1 MSKRRNPIWLL
12 PNLLS
17 LDAPLVG
24 LVWMWMLVRAL
35 RVDYMQSAAWFVLPG
50 AIWCVYVLDR
60 LMDSWLRPEQR
71 QSSPRHI
78 FHWRWRWPL
87 LIAVVVVALTCAY
100 QALFVLSRS
109 MLSAGAVAAVLCVF
123 YFLIASLGSKQIPY
137 FKNLLAGMIFAM
149 GVGIPVNAANAS
161 LLVTDLNDVLYA
173 FNHTGWLDAGWNFL
187 KMIVSTLIV
196 IFYESREIWVF
207 GLLCMLNITAIDL
220 WERASEAENEDVASS
235 HEQNLTLGLIVL
247 AGGSLMFA
255 VMFADQYTK
264 PYFYS
269 VMVAAAVLQVINHYR
284 EHFSINSLRV
294 LADVALLVPI
304 PIFLAA

>member
-1 MSKRRNPIWLL
+1 MSERRNPLWLL

-24 LVWMWMLVRAL
+24 VVWMWMLVRAL
-35 RVDYMQSAAWFVLPG
+35 RVDYIQSAVWFVLPA

-60 LMDSWLRPEQR
+60 LIDSWLRPERR

-87 LIAVVVVALTCAY
+87 LIGVAVIAAICAY

-109 MLSAGAVAAVLCVF
+109 TLSAGIVAAVLCSL
-123 YFLIASLGSKQIPY
+123 YFLLASVQGKQIPY

-149 GVGIPVNAANAS
+149 GVGIPVYAANAS
-161 LLVTDLNDVLYA
+161 LLVTDLNDIVYA

-187 KMIVSTLIV
+187 KMVISTLIV

-220 WERASEAENEDVASS
+220 WERASVAEDDEVASS

-247 AGGSLMFA
+247 AGGALIFA

-264 PYFYS
+264 PYFYA

-284 EHFSINSLRV
+284 DHYSINSLRV
-294 LADVALLVPI
+294 LADVALLIPI

>member
-1 MSKRRNPIWLL
+1 MSERRNPIWLL

-35 RVDYMQSAAWFVLPG
+35 RVDYMQSAAWFILPA

-60 LMDSWLRPEQR
+60 LIDSWLRPEQR

-78 FHWRWRWPL
+78 FHWRWRWPF
-87 LIAVVVVALTCAY
+87 LIAVVVVAIVCAY
-100 QALFVLSRS
+100 QALFELSRS
-109 MLSAGAVAAVLCVF
+109 MLSAGMVAAVLCVF
-123 YFLIASLGSKQIPY
+123 YFLMASFQSKQIPY

-161 LLVTDLNDVLYA
+161 LLVTDLNDIVYA
-173 FNHTGWLDAGWNFL
+173 FNHMGWLDAGWNFL
-187 KMIVSTLIV
+187 KMVISTLIV

-220 WERASEAENEDVASS
+220 WERASVVEDDEVASS

-247 AGGSLMFA
+247 AGGALLFA

-264 PYFYS
+264 PFFYAI
-269 VMVAAAVLQVINHYR
+269 MVAAAVLQGINHYR
-284 EHFSINSLRV
+284 ERLSMNSLRV

-304 PIFLAA
+304 PIFLAS

>member
-1 MSKRRNPIWLL
+1 MSKRRNPLWLL

-17 LDAPLVG
+17 LDAPIVG

-60 LMDSWLRPEQR
+60 LIDSWLRPERR

-78 FHWRWRWPL
+78 FHWRWRWLL
-87 LIAVVVVALTCAY
+87 LIAVVFVAALCGY

-109 MLSAGAVAAVLCVF
+109 MLSAGLVAAVLCGL
-123 YFLIASLGSKQIPY
+123 YFLLASLQTKEIPY

-161 LLVTDLNDVLYA
+161 LLVTDLNDIVYA

-187 KMIVSTLIV
+187 KMVISTLIV

-220 WERASEAENEDVASS
+220 WERASETADEEFASS

-247 AGGSLMFA
+247 AGGALLFA

-264 PYFYS
+264 PFFYA
-269 VMVAAAVLQVINHYR
+269 VMVAAAVLQAINHYR
-284 EHFSINSLRV
+284 AHFSINSLRV

-304 PIFLAA
+304 PIFLAS